1 MLVWSSLAAA
11 LGQAL
16 LSELPLV
23 GTIFP
28 LKEFLMNHFSSWNRF
43 TLTLLLLTV
52 LLVGLTGQALA
63 VVVTTAA
70 PDGWAAVNVRAD
82 ATVAITTA
90 QPRAG
95 NGSLEFT
102 TNSVTPG
109 QDKAD
114 LQKLWDASSF
124 PARTLAGLTALSY
137 EYYRASSSTTA
148 NHFAP
153 VFRLYVADAT
163 VGSPTFGKFAL
174 LIWEPV
180 YNSAA
185 PIPTDQWVT
194 QNILNGKFWMF
205 VPGGQSI
212 PSGVVQNY
220 NATLSDWLA
229 GGVTGQPGDPA
240 PINIDANTLVV
251 GVNVGVGSG
260 WGATFRGF
268 VDNVTLQWGADEVHA
283 NFEVDQC
290 TTVCYADA
298 VNGNDANSGQTP
310 AAAKKS
316 IQAAID
322 AVQPGGQ
329 VRVLP
334 GTYNEVASNRFVLG
348 VNGPH
353 QFGLFIAKSGVTI
366 LGVDG
371 SDSPITDATAVLA
384 TVNTNATN
392 NFGYSGI
399 FVEGD
404 NVTIQGVR
412 IGPNTP
418 SNNKTIEVI
427 CDGFTLRDVHIA
439 VPGGG
444 AVYFGDWRYDTVNN
458 VAHIQSYLIEE
469 NWFDLG
475 GLLSINNGAGVG
487 GAVSGRVIQSNTF
500 TMNGATY
507 PAISLTGSG
516 TTVPW
521 FTYSVGGAVI
531 QGNNFSGST
540 QYIRSRGTVASAEF
554 DWTSYWYNNTYDK
567 AVVALV
573 GAYPPFDV
581 RSYTYTAGSYTF
593 PNTRRIGAVIQGE
606 VDNAQP
612 TDTVLVKAATYVEQ
626 VVVAKT
632 LQLIGESGA
641 AFTFIQAPATIPP
654 ASNPDSTIIKIAG
667 AGIDV
672 EVTGFTV
679 TGPGPTGCGGIGAGL
694 FVRDGANANIHDN
707 VIRDIRDNPISGCQN
722 GVAIQVGRAA
732 LSTTGAATIRN
743 NTIVGY
749 QKNGVTVSSPGSG
762 ALVENNLITGAGAVN
777 FIAQNGVQVSS
788 GATATIR
795 GNTISGHS
803 YTPFSWVSTGVLV
816 YDADANTE
824 GNTLSQNQVGIYHI
838 DGNGVHDGNLISATG
853 AGTGSPGYWGIV
865 ADDPPPGRLPSAF
878 EDGAAIA
885 AAAASTANAVMAATP
900 NTKTIRVVNNELDSD
915 GSTGGVG
922 IEADGGYGD
931 KDIDF
936 TATNNYVR
944 NWASGIVLYQCVGY
958 SYCTSS
964 DFVDATV
971 QLNSITGNSNGLV
984 SDTDDFT
991 SNSELNWW
999 GAASGPNSLGADTA
1013 TGNTDFTPWL
1023 CDGTDTSAAVGFQ
1036 PNLTTTCDGLGDLTI
1051 TKVVDWSGAPPA
1063 TGQSFELCITGPSY
1077 PAGDCQTTSGGAV
1090 TWSGLQVGDYTVTES
1105 DPGPNWS
1112 VTLPGVVSVADT
1124 QPAQATVTNTLRPG
1138 ALTVEKIIDWQ
1149 GVTPIPGV
1157 SFSICIS
1164 GPSHSTPVCQ
1174 NTSGGAL
1181 AFGPLV
1187 PGSYTVSE
1195 TPGSHWVATITS
1207 SPVEVAPL
1215 QTAQATVHNKYVGP
1229 ALECALLDNFNRA
1242 NTTRGLGGNWTGA
1255 TNTYRID
1262 ANQAQPLTTA
1272 GTIFW
1277 NRAPRTFG
1285 ADQVACMQLATID
1298 PGGQHHTLIL
1308 KAQATNNYA
1317 KGMIL
1322 VAYDAVNQRVMVE
1335 TIQPGQSGWAM
1346 RLVIPGAFA
1355 NGDVLG
1361 ARALADGSVRVY
1373 KNGVLIGAAATSSFF
1388 VNRGGRIGAWC
1399 FQTSGARFD
1408 DFGGGN
1414 TPSSMVSDATVDS
1427 PSEDTASS
1435 ITNSLYLPA
1444 VQR

>member
-1 MLVWSSLAAA
+1 MNLLLWKRSVIVSL
-11 LGQAL
+11 LIAL
-16 LSELPLV
+16 LL
-23 GTIFP
+23 I
-28 LKEFLMNHFSSWNRF
+28 SSA
-43 TLTLLLLTV
+43 
-52 LLVGLTGQALA
+52 GQALA
-63 VVVTTAA
+63 VIVTTGA
-70 PDGWAAVNVRAD
+70 PDGWAPANVRTD

-102 TNSVTPG
+102 TNTITSG

-114 LQKLWDASSF
+114 YEKLWD
-124 PARTLAGLTALSY
+124 PANYANRTLAGLTALSY
-137 EYYRASSSTTA
+137 EYYRASSSTTT
-148 NHFAP
+148 NHLAP
-153 VFRLYVADAT
+153 VLRLYVADVT
-163 VGSPTFGKFAL
+163 TRSPTFGKYAL

-180 YNSAA
+180 YNGAT

-194 QNILNGKFWMF
+194 QNILNGNFWMF

-220 NATLSDWLA
+220 NASLSNWLA

-240 PINIDANTLVV
+240 PINIDANTRVF

-290 TTVCYADA
+290 STVCYADA
-298 VNGNDANSGQTP
+298 FSGNDANSGQTP
-310 AAAKKS
+310 ATAKKT

-322 AVQPGGQ
+322 TVQPGGQ

-334 GTYNEVASNRFVLG
+334 GTYNETATNRYVLG

-353 QFGLFIAKSGVTI
+353 QFGLFVAKNGVTI
-366 LGVDG
+366 LGVDA
-371 SDSPITDATAVLA
+371 SDTPITAATATLA

-392 NFGYSGI
+392 TFGYSGI

-404 NVTIQGVR
+404 SVTIQGLRV
-412 IGPNTP
+412 GPNTAG
-418 SNNKTIEVI
+418 NNKTIEVI
-427 CDGFTLRDVHIA
+427 GDAFTLRDVHIA

-444 AVYFGDWRYDTVNN
+444 AVYFGDWRYDTINN

-469 NWFDLG
+469 NWFDQG
-475 GLLSINNGAGVG
+475 GLLSINNGAGIG
-487 GAVSGRVIQSNTF
+487 GPVSGRVIQNNTF
-500 TMNGATY
+500 AMSGANY

-521 FTYSVGGAVI
+521 FVYAVGGAVI

-540 QYIRSRGTVASAEF
+540 QYIRSRGTVVFGEF

-573 GAYPPFDV
+573 GSYPPFDV

-626 VVVAKT
+626 VVITKT
-632 LQLIGESGA
+632 LQLVGESGA
-641 AFTFIQAPATIPP
+641 AVTFIQAPSTIPP
-654 ASNPDSTIIKIAG
+654 AANPDSTIVKIAG

-679 TGPGPTGCGGIGAGL
+679 TGPGPSGCGSIGAGL
-694 FVRDGANANIHDN
+694 FVRDSASAYIHAN
-707 VIRDIRDNPISGCQN
+707 VVRDIRDNPISGCQN
-722 GVAIQVGRAA
+722 GVGILVGRAA
-732 LSTTGAATIRN
+732 LGTTGTATIQN

-749 QKNGVTVSSPGSG
+749 QKNGVTVSNVGSS
-762 ALVENNLITGAGAVN
+762 ALVENNTVTGAGAVN
-777 FIAQNGVQVSS
+777 FIAQNGVQVSG

-803 YTPFSWVSTGVLV
+803 YTPFTWVSTGVLI
-816 YDADANTE
+816 YDADANTQ
-824 GNTLSQNQVGIYHI
+824 GNTISQNQVGIYHI
-838 DGNGVHDGNLISATG
+838 DGNGTHDGNLINATA
-853 AGTGSPGYWGIV
+853 AGTASPGFWGVI
-865 ADDPPPGRLPSAF
+865 ADDPPPGRLPSSF
-878 EDGAAIA
+878 EDGASGAP
-885 AAAASTANAVMAATP
+885 AAASNADAVMAATA
-900 NTKTIRVVNNELDSD
+900 NTKTIRVINNELDSD
-915 GSTGGVG
+915 GSAGGVG
-922 IEADGGYGD
+922 IEADGSYGAM
-931 KDIDF
+931 DIDF

-944 NWASGIVLYQCVGY
+944 NWEYGVVLSQCVGQP
-958 SYCTSS
+958 YCTSS
-964 DFVDATV
+964 DFVNATV
-971 QLNSITGNSNGLV
+971 QLNSITGNVNGLD

-999 GAASGPNSLGADTA
+999 GAATGPNSIGADTA

-1023 CDGTDTSAAVGFQ
+1023 CDGADTSAAVGFQ
-1036 PNLTTTCDGLGDLTI
+1036 PNVTTTCNGLGDLTM

-1063 TGQSFELCITGPSY
+1063 TGQTFEVCITGPSY
-1077 PAGDCQTTSGGAV
+1077 PTGNCQITGGGAV
-1090 TWSGLQVGDYTVTES
+1090 TWNNLQVGDYTVTES
-1105 DPGPNWS
+1105 DPGSNWS
-1112 VTLPGVVSVADT
+1112 VTLPGVVSVSDT

-1138 ALTVEKIIDWQ
+1138 ALTIQKIIDWQ

-1157 SFSICIS
+1157 VFSICIS
-1164 GPSHSTPVCQ
+1164 GPSYPTLFCQ
-1174 NTSGGAL
+1174 NTRGGAL

-1187 PGSYTVSE
+1187 PGNYTVSE
-1195 TPGSHWVATITS
+1195 SPGSHWVATINS
-1207 SPVEVAPL
+1207 SPMEVAPL
-1215 QTAQATVHNKYVGP
+1215 QTAQATVHNQYVGP
-1229 ALECALLDNFNRA
+1229 ALACTLLDDFNRA
-1242 NTTRGLGGNWTGA
+1242 NTTSGLGRNWTGA
-1255 TNTYRID
+1255 TNTYRINT
-1262 ANQAQPLTTA
+1262 NQAQPLTTA
-1272 GTIFW
+1272 GSIFW
-1277 NRAPRTFG
+1277 NKAPRTFG
-1285 ADQVACMQLATID
+1285 SDQVACMQLAAID
-1298 PGGQHHTLIL
+1298 PHGQHHTLIL

-1322 VAYDAVNQRVMVE
+1322 VAYDAVNQRVVVE
-1335 TIQPGQSGWAM
+1335 TVQPGQSGWAT
-1346 RLVIPGAFA
+1346 RLIIPGAFA

-1373 KNGVLIGAAATSSFF
+1373 KNGVLIGAAPTSGFF
-1388 VNRGGRIGAWC
+1388 VNRGGRIGAWYI
-1399 FQTSGARFD
+1399 QTASARFD

-1414 TPSSMVSDATVDS
+1414 TPASMVSGAAVEPLS
-1427 PSEDTASS
+1427 PDESDLT
-1435 ITNSLYLPA
+1435 TSLYLPA

>member
-1 MLVWSSLAAA
+1 MND
-11 LGQAL
+11 
-16 LSELPLV
+16 
-23 GTIFP
+23 
-28 LKEFLMNHFSSWNRF
+28 LMMWKR
-43 TLTLLLLTV
+43 LLLTPLLLAL
-52 LLVGLTGQALA
+52 LLVGSTGQALA
-63 VVVTTAA
+63 VVVTTAV
-70 PDGWAAVNVRAD
+70 PDGWAAANVRTD

-90 QPRAG
+90 QPRSG

-102 TNSVTPG
+102 TNTVTPG

-114 LQKLWDASSF
+114 FQKLWDPANF
-124 PARTLAGLTALSY
+124 PTRTLAGLTALSY

-148 NHFAP
+148 NHLAP
-153 VFRLYVADAT
+153 VLRLYVADVT
-163 VGSPTFGKFAL
+163 VGSPTFGKYAL

-185 PIPTDQWVT
+185 PIPTDQWIP
-194 QNILNGKFWMF
+194 QNILNGNFWMF

-220 NATLSDWLA
+220 NTTLSGWLA

-240 PINIDANTLVV
+240 PINIDANTLVF

-268 VDNVTLQWGADEVHA
+268 VDNVTMQWGADEVHA

-310 AAAKKS
+310 ATAKKT

-334 GTYNEVASNRFVLG
+334 GTYNEVATNRYVLG
-348 VNGPH
+348 TNGPH
-353 QFGLFIAKSGVTI
+353 QFGLFIAKNDVTI

-371 SDSPITDATAVLA
+371 GDNPITDATAVLA

-392 NFGYSGI
+392 SFGYSGV

-404 NVTIQGVR
+404 GVTIQGVR

-427 CDGFTLRDVHIA
+427 GDDFTLRDVHIA

-475 GLLSINNGAGVG
+475 GLLSINNGAGIG
-487 GAVSGRVIQSNTF
+487 GPVSGRVIQNNTF
-500 TMNGATY
+500 SMNGATY

-521 FTYSVGGAVI
+521 FVYDVGGAVI

-540 QYIRSRGTVASAEF
+540 QYIRSRGTVAAGEF
-554 DWTSYWYNNTYDK
+554 DWTNYWSNNTYDK

-573 GAYPPFDV
+573 GGYPPFDV
-581 RSYTYTAGSYTF
+581 RSYTYTAGGYTF

-626 VVVAKT
+626 VVVTKT
-632 LQLIGESGA
+632 LRLVGESGA
-641 AFTFIQAPATIPP
+641 AVTFIQAPATIPA
-654 ASNPDSTIIKIAG
+654 ASNPDSTIVKIAG

-672 EVTGFTV
+672 EVTGFTI
-679 TGPGPTGCGGIGAGL
+679 TGPGPSGCGSIGAGL

-722 GVAIQVGRAA
+722 GVAILVGRAA
-732 LSTTGAATIRN
+732 LSTAGAATIKN

-749 QKNGVTVSSPGSG
+749 QKNGVTVSGAGSS
-762 ALVENNLITGAGAVN
+762 ALVENNTVTGAGAVT
-777 FIAQNGVQVSS
+777 FIAQNGVQVGS
-788 GATATIR
+788 GATATIK

-803 YTPFSWVSTGVLV
+803 YTPFTWVSTGVLI
-816 YDADANTE
+816 YGADANTE

-838 DGNGVHDGNLISATG
+838 DGNGTHDGNLISATA
-853 AGTGSPGYWGIV
+853 AGTGSPGFWGVI

-878 EDGAAIA
+878 EDGAGVAPA
-885 AAAASTANAVMAATP
+885 AAPEANAVMAAAS
-900 NTKTIRVVNNELDSD
+900 NAKTIRVINNELDSD
-915 GSTGGVG
+915 GSAGGVG
-922 IEADGGYGD
+922 IEADGGFGGM
-931 KDIDF
+931 DIDF

-944 NWASGIVLYQCVGY
+944 NWEYGVVLYQCVGY

-964 DFVDATV
+964 DFVNATV
-971 QLNSITGNSNGLV
+971 QLNSITGNTNGLV

-999 GAASGPNSLGADTA
+999 GAATGPNSPGADTA

-1036 PNLTTTCDGLGDLTI
+1036 PNVTTTCDGLGDLTV
-1051 TKVVDWSGAPPA
+1051 TKVIDWSGAPPA
-1063 TGQSFELCITGPSY
+1063 SGQSFDICITGPSY
-1077 PAGDCQTTSGGAV
+1077 PAGNCQTTSGGAV
-1090 TWSGLQVGDYTVTES
+1090 TWSSLQVGDYTVSES

-1112 VTLPGVVSVADT
+1112 VTLPGVVSVSDT
-1124 QPAQATVTNTLRPG
+1124 QSAQATVTNTLRPG
-1138 ALTVEKIIDWQ
+1138 ALTVEKSIDWQ

-1157 SFSICIS
+1157 VFSICIS
-1164 GPSHSTPVCQ
+1164 GPSYPTPFCQ

-1181 AFGPLV
+1181 PFGLLV

-1195 TPGSHWVATITS
+1195 APGSHWVATITG

-1215 QTAQATVHNKYVGP
+1215 QTAQVTVHNKYVGP
-1229 ALECALLDNFNRA
+1229 ALECVLLDDFNRA
-1242 NTTRGLGGNWTGA
+1242 NTTKGLGRNWTGA

-1262 ANQAQPLTTA
+1262 ANQVQPLSTA

-1277 NRAPRTFG
+1277 NKAPRIFG

-1298 PGGQHHTLIL
+1298 PHGKHHTLIL

-1322 VAYDAVNQRVMVE
+1322 VAYDAVNQRVVVE
-1335 TIQPGQSGWAM
+1335 TVQPGQSGWAT
-1346 RLVIPGAFA
+1346 RLVIPAAFT

-1388 VNRGGRIGAWC
+1388 VNRGGRIGAWYI
-1399 FQTSGARFD
+1399 QTSGARFD

-1414 TPSSMVSDATVDS
+1414 TPASMMSGAAVETLSVE
-1427 PSEDTASS
+1427 PLSEDASNLN
-1435 ITNSLYLPA
+1435 NSLYLPA